1 MGSPAETT
9 SLLKTLYRVE
19 TFLRY
24 DLAKILDNPPAGHLE
39 PGRDWAEVVRGYR
52 TALEHRDALNPKQI
66 QRVEA
71 MFREVEANLNA
82 ITNLLRE
89 VRVRTASGGLN
100 EEAYLERENLAIKAT
115 YENFTERVIALRED
129 LATQEP
135 QPDPEVSM
143 ISLSTQDRWS
153 RTRLPELDTGPR
165 DVKMPSDLTH

>member
-19 TFLRY
+19 RFLRY

-52 TALEHRDALNPKQI
+52 TALEHRDALDPQQI
-66 QRVEA
+66 KRVEA
-71 MFREVEANLNA
+71 MFREVETNLNA
-82 ITNLLRE
+82 IAKLLRE

-100 EEAYLERENLAIKAT
+100 EAAYLERESLAIKVT

-129 LATQEP
+129 LATREP
-135 QPDPEVSM
+135 QPDPEASI
-143 ISLSTQDRWS
+143 ISLT
-153 RTRLPELDTGPR
+153 
-165 DVKMPSDLTH
+165 TH